1 VGFSLLEK
9 NTTYYMFFIL
19 HWKSDIECRY
29 YIDNIKGA
37 LALNLLNKQG
47 VDAWWAPHSLKSTY
61 LQLFYILFDNQMSN
75 VKPMVT
81 V

>member
-1 VGFSLLEK
+1 VSSSLLKK
-9 NTTYYMFFIL
+9 NTTYYVFFIL
-19 HWKSDIECRY
+19 LRNSDIEYKY

-47 VDAWWAPHSLKSTY
+47 VDAWRARHSLKSIY
-61 LQLFYILFDNQMSN
+61 LQYLYILFNYQMSN
-75 VKPMVT
+75 PIVT

>member
-1 VGFSLLEK
+1 VGSSLLKK
-9 NTTYYMFFIL
+9 NATYYVFFIL
-19 HWKSDIECRY
+19 LRNSDIEFKY

-47 VDAWWAPHSLKSTY
+47 VDAWRAHHSLESIY
-61 LQLFYILFDNQMSN
+61 LRFFCILFDYQMSN
-75 VKPMVT
+75 PIVT